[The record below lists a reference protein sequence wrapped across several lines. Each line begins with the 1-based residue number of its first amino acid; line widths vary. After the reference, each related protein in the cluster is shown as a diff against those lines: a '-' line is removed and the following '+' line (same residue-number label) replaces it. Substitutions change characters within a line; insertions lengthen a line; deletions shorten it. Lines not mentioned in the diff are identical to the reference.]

1 MKTKDYLLLFLMIS
15 VLISCAKKDDGNT
28 VTDPE
33 EFFSATVVD
42 SEGTFNFEATNDG
55 ITDYMTAR
63 TQGSPEDT
71 RLQLRGKNFDDFV
84 DIQFEIR
91 NFQGSGTYTSG
102 DSKDNPNIMRFGQR
116 RATIWWN
123 SGGFIH
129 QQVSTGTL
137 TINDTGAFLQGT
149 FSFQAYRQTTY
160 KQVDG
165 SFKVRKDY

>member
-1 MKTKDYLLLFLMIS
+1 MKTGKFLILFFAIS
-15 VLISCAKKDDGNT
+15 LTLGCNKDDSPADN
-28 VTDPE
+28 DPE

-42 SEGTFNFEATNDG
+42 TEGSFNFEATKNG

-63 TQGSPEDT
+63 TQGSLEDT
-71 RLQLRGKNFDDFV
+71 RLQLRAKNFDDFL

-91 NFQGSGTYTSG
+91 GFQGSGTYTSG
-102 DSKDNPNIMRFGQR
+102 DREDNPNIMRFGLN

-129 QQVSTGTL
+129 QQVTTGTL
-137 TINDTGAFLQGT
+137 TIDDSGTFLQGT

-160 KQVDG
+160 KQVNG